1 MISVFI
7 TNLAK
12 YTEGELVG
20 QWVTLPLPEEE
31 LDKVIEEI
39 LGDEEEY
46 FITDYETELPMDI
59 EEYTCVYNLN
69 ELAEQ
74 LDYLNDHDLKKVKAI
89 LEWGAYSSLED
100 VIDNVDNFILYEDI
114 FTEEDLGYYFI
125 YDAGIYNIPDFMKN
139 YIDYKRLGRDLA
151 MDGYISEYGYIYEC

>member
-31 LDKVIEEI
+31 LDEVIEEI
-39 LGDEEEY
+39 LGDDEEY
-46 FITDYETELPMDI
+46 FITAYETELPMDI